1 VTDRADEKGHCRDTA
16 GTFVAEGEQD
26 AENPANKYPPQTE
39 DENDSGNAEKAGF
52 DVHGSGQRPRYAKR
66 PVAIATMKLPPT
78 ATTIARPHETGFLRA
93 AFSTFCPIVNTTA
106 HRNPYTSPRLLLRA
120 DEVVQ

>member
-1 VTDRADEKGHCRDTA
+1 MG
-16 GTFVAEGEQD
+16 Q
-26 AENPANKYPPQTE
+26 AN
-39 DENDSGNAEKAGF
+39 D
-52 DVHGSGQRPRYAKR
+52 PRYAKR

-93 AFSTFCPIVNTTA
+93 AFSTSCPIVNTTA
-106 HRNPYTSPRLLLRA
+106 HRNPYTSPKLLLRA

>member
-1 VTDRADEKGHCRDTA
+1 MTDRAHKKGHDRDTA

-93 AFSTFCPIVNTTA
+93 AFSTFDRPAPALRCASIVA
-106 HRNPYTSPRLLLRA
+106 A
-120 DEVVQ
+120 G